1 MEKETM
7 VATVPQAEIVDEQ
20 QLSRDVTDI
29 EFQAESLVIQTN
41 EDYAFAGEFG
51 KMLKKKASQ
60 VTTFFKPMKDSAY
73 QAHKAVCDREKAMLT
88 PLRNAEKTVKQVMS
102 AYIAEQ
108 ERKRREAEEAARRA
122 AEAERERKIQEAAT
136 LEAAGDADGAEAAFE
151 EAAIMDDAASYAVV
165 PAAATPKVSGVSTSK
180 DWEIVEIDP
189 KAVPLA
195 VAGIEL
201 RPVDQAAVTH
211 VELDLDFVKKYLV
224 RGRAELVSNQELV
237 FFMNTCRQ
245 QKLNPLVQGEVYLIK
260 YSKDDPAQMVVGKDA
275 YLRRAFDH
283 PDYLFKNDGITVQR
297 GNEIIQKEGCCL
309 YPGETL
315 VGGWC
320 RVTFM
325 RNGKERTAFKEVAF
339 AEYNKGKAN
348 WNSKPAT
355 MINKVA
361 VSQCVR
367 DAFPKDY
374 EGVYSE
380 DEMIASGAIPVDY
393 KELDDQKPEEQPAE
407 EEDPVISQ
415 EQRQQLF
422 KAAQANFGKDKGNAV
437 VKSIIEEMGLT
448 STTGMK
454 MSTYNKVVE
463 RLVEICTAHKAEL
476 EAEEGTKNDGAA
488 EE

>member
-29 EFQAESLVIQTN
+29 EFQAESLVIQTD

-108 ERKRREAEEAARRA
+108 ERA

-201 RPVDQAAVTH
+201 RPVDQAAVMR
-211 VELDLDFVKKYLV
+211 LI
-224 RGRAELVSNQELV
+224 RA
-237 FFMNTCRQ
+237 
-245 QKLNPLVQGEVYLIK
+245 
-260 YSKDDPAQMVVGKDA
+260 SKGQIEIP
-275 YLRRAFDH
+275 
-283 PDYLFKNDGITVQR
+283 GITYRQ
-297 GNEIIQKEGCCL
+297 
-309 YPGETL
+309 
-315 VGGWC
+315 
-320 RVTFM
+320 
-325 RNGKERTAFKEVAF
+325 VA
-339 AEYNKGKAN
+339 
-348 WNSKPAT
+348 
-355 MINKVA
+355 
-361 VSQCVR
+361 
-367 DAFPKDY
+367 
-374 EGVYSE
+374 
-380 DEMIASGAIPVDY
+380 
-393 KELDDQKPEEQPAE
+393 
-407 EEDPVISQ
+407 
-415 EQRQQLF
+415 
-422 KAAQANFGKDKGNAV
+422 
-437 VKSIIEEMGLT
+437 
-448 STTGMK
+448 K
-454 MSTYNKVVE
+454 MSF
-463 RLVEICTAHKAEL
+463 R
-476 EAEEGTKNDGAA
+476 G
-488 EE
+488 

>member
-20 QLSRDVTDI
+20 QLSRDVTDF
-29 EFQAESLVIQTN
+29 EFQAESLVIQTD

-201 RPVDQAAVTH
+201 RPVDQAAVMR
-211 VELDLDFVKKYLV
+211 LI
-224 RGRAELVSNQELV
+224 RA
-237 FFMNTCRQ
+237 
-245 QKLNPLVQGEVYLIK
+245 
-260 YSKDDPAQMVVGKDA
+260 SKGQIEIP
-275 YLRRAFDH
+275 
-283 PDYLFKNDGITVQR
+283 GITYRQVAKMNFR
-297 GNEIIQKEGCCL
+297 G
-309 YPGETL
+309 
-315 VGGWC
+315 
-320 RVTFM
+320 
-325 RNGKERTAFKEVAF
+325 
-339 AEYNKGKAN
+339 
-348 WNSKPAT
+348 
-355 MINKVA
+355 
-361 VSQCVR
+361 
-367 DAFPKDY
+367 
-374 EGVYSE
+374 
-380 DEMIASGAIPVDY
+380 
-393 KELDDQKPEEQPAE
+393 
-407 EEDPVISQ
+407 
-415 EQRQQLF
+415 
-422 KAAQANFGKDKGNAV
+422 
-437 VKSIIEEMGLT
+437 
-448 STTGMK
+448 
-454 MSTYNKVVE
+454 
-463 RLVEICTAHKAEL
+463 
-476 EAEEGTKNDGAA
+476 
-488 EE
+488 

>member
-20 QLSRDVTDI
+20 QLSRDVTDF
-29 EFQAESLVIQTN
+29 EFQAESLVIQTD

-108 ERKRREAEEAARRA
+108 ERKA

-201 RPVDQAAVTH
+201 RPVDQAAVMR
-211 VELDLDFVKKYLV
+211 LI
-224 RGRAELVSNQELV
+224 RA
-237 FFMNTCRQ
+237 
-245 QKLNPLVQGEVYLIK
+245 
-260 YSKDDPAQMVVGKDA
+260 SKGQIEIP
-275 YLRRAFDH
+275 
-283 PDYLFKNDGITVQR
+283 GITYRQ
-297 GNEIIQKEGCCL
+297 
-309 YPGETL
+309 
-315 VGGWC
+315 
-320 RVTFM
+320 
-325 RNGKERTAFKEVAF
+325 VA
-339 AEYNKGKAN
+339 
-348 WNSKPAT
+348 
-355 MINKVA
+355 
-361 VSQCVR
+361 
-367 DAFPKDY
+367 
-374 EGVYSE
+374 
-380 DEMIASGAIPVDY
+380 
-393 KELDDQKPEEQPAE
+393 
-407 EEDPVISQ
+407 
-415 EQRQQLF
+415 
-422 KAAQANFGKDKGNAV
+422 
-437 VKSIIEEMGLT
+437 
-448 STTGMK
+448 K
-454 MSTYNKVVE
+454 MSF
-463 RLVEICTAHKAEL
+463 R
-476 EAEEGTKNDGAA
+476 G
-488 EE
+488 

>member
-29 EFQAESLVIQTN
+29 EFQAESLVIQTD

-88 PLRNAEKTVKQVMS
+88 PLRNAVMS

-201 RPVDQAAVTH
+201 RPVDQAAVMR
-211 VELDLDFVKKYLV
+211 LI
-224 RGRAELVSNQELV
+224 RA
-237 FFMNTCRQ
+237 
-245 QKLNPLVQGEVYLIK
+245 
-260 YSKDDPAQMVVGKDA
+260 SKGQIEIP
-275 YLRRAFDH
+275 
-283 PDYLFKNDGITVQR
+283 GITYRQ
-297 GNEIIQKEGCCL
+297 
-309 YPGETL
+309 
-315 VGGWC
+315 
-320 RVTFM
+320 
-325 RNGKERTAFKEVAF
+325 VA
-339 AEYNKGKAN
+339 
-348 WNSKPAT
+348 
-355 MINKVA
+355 
-361 VSQCVR
+361 
-367 DAFPKDY
+367 
-374 EGVYSE
+374 
-380 DEMIASGAIPVDY
+380 
-393 KELDDQKPEEQPAE
+393 
-407 EEDPVISQ
+407 
-415 EQRQQLF
+415 
-422 KAAQANFGKDKGNAV
+422 
-437 VKSIIEEMGLT
+437 
-448 STTGMK
+448 K
-454 MSTYNKVVE
+454 MSF
-463 RLVEICTAHKAEL
+463 R
-476 EAEEGTKNDGAA
+476 G
-488 EE
+488 

>member
-29 EFQAESLVIQTN
+29 EFQAESLVIQSD

-165 PAAATPKVSGVSTSK
+165 STSK

-201 RPVDQAAVTH
+201 RPVDQAAVMR
-211 VELDLDFVKKYLV
+211 LI
-224 RGRAELVSNQELV
+224 RA
-237 FFMNTCRQ
+237 
-245 QKLNPLVQGEVYLIK
+245 
-260 YSKDDPAQMVVGKDA
+260 SKGQIEIP
-275 YLRRAFDH
+275 
-283 PDYLFKNDGITVQR
+283 GITYRQ
-297 GNEIIQKEGCCL
+297 
-309 YPGETL
+309 
-315 VGGWC
+315 
-320 RVTFM
+320 
-325 RNGKERTAFKEVAF
+325 VA
-339 AEYNKGKAN
+339 
-348 WNSKPAT
+348 
-355 MINKVA
+355 
-361 VSQCVR
+361 
-367 DAFPKDY
+367 
-374 EGVYSE
+374 
-380 DEMIASGAIPVDY
+380 
-393 KELDDQKPEEQPAE
+393 
-407 EEDPVISQ
+407 
-415 EQRQQLF
+415 
-422 KAAQANFGKDKGNAV
+422 
-437 VKSIIEEMGLT
+437 
-448 STTGMK
+448 K
-454 MSTYNKVVE
+454 MSF
-463 RLVEICTAHKAEL
+463 R
-476 EAEEGTKNDGAA
+476 G
-488 EE
+488 